1 MAIEREDIH
10 TIKYFDY
17 GEAFYGS
24 YKGMRYRVALEPL
37 DFILYKSKE
46 DKEKYNIRAYAWKE
60 PFSFNEVN
68 TDEEK
73 KRIASLTCEDFE
85 FTEEGI
91 VKAVEWL
98 NIKHEELA

>member
-1 MAIEREDIH
+1 MAIERDDIH

-24 YKGMRYRVALEPL
+24 YMGMRYRVALEPL

-46 DKEKYNIRAYAWKE
+46 DKEKYQIRAYAWKE

-68 TDEEK
+68 TDPEK
-73 KRIASLTCEDFE
+73 KEEGGLTYSDFD

-91 VKAVEWL
+91 CDSIKWL
-98 NIKHEELA
+98 NEKYRELV